1 MAAAA
6 SVLLTA
12 CGSTVST
19 APAPPASSATSA
31 PSPTETVEPVRSEIA
46 APVTSASLSDAATA
60 STAAPTRVEVPSRAI
75 DVDVQPTGV
84 KDDGEMEIP
93 ADPSVAGWYRWGST
107 PNSESGNT
115 VIAAHV
121 DSLEYGLG
129 PFVRL
134 RDLPAGDEIVVTT
147 DDGVR
152 HRYAVESVTRYA
164 KAELPT
170 ETLFARDGRAALALI
185 TCGGSFDTVSR
196 TYSDNVVVIATEI
209 S

>member
-1 MAAAA
+1 MAVAA

-12 CGSTVST
+12 CGSAVAT
-19 APAPPASSATSA
+19 APTPAPSSAA
-31 PSPTETVEPVRSEIA
+31 ISPTPMQTVEPVRSEIE
-46 APVTSASLSDAATA
+46 APVTSASLGDATGG

-75 DVDVQPTGV
+75 DVDVRPTGV

-93 ADPSVAGWYRWGST
+93 PDPSVAGWYRWGST
-107 PNSESGNT
+107 PDSASGNT

-129 PFVRL
+129 PFVGL

-185 TCGGSFDTVSR
+185 TCGGSFDIESR

-209 S
+209 